1 MAKKTKKAKRATRSK
16 RATKAPKIRPKYLSK
31 KNKKNPKKKQT
42 KNQTKK
48 FKQLNCSP
56 TSKLNF
62 SCYTPQLLNKLKAE
76 WNTKHSTNKIK
87 SNDPRKIWEQLK
99 TELSG
104 KCSTE
109 RCWLEQNFMLNK
121 TDSRFNQHTFAPNA
135 PSTWKKNPNEWL
147 SSTDINKV
155 MKQYEKA
162 YPKFRFIGPSPIDFN
177 KKKLF
182 GQCVWNDLCNFN
194 LTSYI
199 KDGISK
205 IGIIFNTDPHYLSGS
220 HWICLFINLDKKFIY
235 YFDSNADNTPKEI
248 RKFINTVKSQSKVHG
263 ITLKEYTNTTEHQF
277 SDTECGMYVLYIIS
291 TLIKT
296 NTLPTIFKKRIPD
309 SEMTELRKVFFN

>member
-1 MAKKTKKAKRATRSK
+1 MGKKTRKQLKLARQ
-16 RATKAPKIRPKYLSK
+16 YLSK
-31 KNKKNPKKKQT
+31 KKRKSRKKQP
-42 KNQTKK
+42 KK

-56 TSKLNF
+56 TSKLDF
-62 SCYTPQLLNKLKAE
+62 SCYTPPLLNKLKME
-76 WNTKHSTNKIK
+76 WNSTHKATKIK
-87 SNDPRKIWEQLK
+87 SNKPRKIWEQLK
-99 TELSG
+99 SELSD

-109 RCWLEQNFMLNK
+109 RCWLDQTFMLNK
-121 TDSRFNQHTFAPNA
+121 TDRRFNQDTFAPNA
-135 PSTWKKNPNEWL
+135 PSTWKENPNEWL
-147 SSTDINKV
+147 NSTDINKV

-194 LTSYI
+194 LDSYI
-199 KDGISK
+199 KNGISK

-220 HWICLFINLDKKFIY
+220 HWICLFINIDKEFIY
-235 YFDSNADNTPKEI
+235 YFDSNADDTPKEI
-248 RKFINTVKSQSKVHG
+248 RKFINTVKSQAKSKG

-277 SDTECGMYVLYIIS
+277 SNTECGMYVLYIIS

-309 SEMTELRKVFFN
+309 SAMIELRKVFFN